1 MPYEA
6 QPASELSLFT
16 ESQLYWLHRKG
27 WMATKFTRLNIVYYW
42 SSNVCGISQTSALRA
57 LDHSAAKML
66 HCSRSWM
73 TCRRQRSTK
82 LLTTFANVWMH
93 APRTV
98 VDILNIRYELY
109 REVFSLNSVC
119 CSETVM
125 NCVITRCLSS
135 NRIHARCV
143 VTSEN
148 SLSGSA

>member
-16 ESQLYWLHRKG
+16 ESQLYWLHRKV
-27 WMATKFTRLNIVYYW
+27 WMATKFTRLQRVGGA
-42 SSNVCGISQTSALRA
+42 SGMSQTSALRA